1 MLEFET
7 IPNNTEDIS
16 AWIPDNDLGTK
27 LPLQNYSALNN

>member
-1 MLEFET
+1 MLEFEA

-16 AWIPDNDLGTK
+16 PWIPDKDFGTK